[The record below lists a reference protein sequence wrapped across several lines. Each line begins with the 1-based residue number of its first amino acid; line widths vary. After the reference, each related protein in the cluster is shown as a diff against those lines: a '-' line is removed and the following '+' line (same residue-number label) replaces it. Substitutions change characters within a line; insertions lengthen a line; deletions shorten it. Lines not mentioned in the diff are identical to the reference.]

1 MHISSYEGGTA
12 FHYNGDYSGDILI
25 TKLDGTEK
33 TTSLKELAKITYN
46 SEITL
51 WEGFEAAPIRHFVA
65 DVGISTGISR
75 LEQMETEEALKE
87 MFVFASVITRIDDS
101 MS

>member
-1 MHISSYEGGTA
+1 MHTSSYEGVA

-33 TTSLKELAKITYN
+33 TTSLKELAKVAYT
-46 SEITL
+46 SEVAL
-51 WEGFEAAPIRHFVA
+51 WEGFDTAAIRHFVA
-65 DVGISTGISR
+65 EVGISTGISR
-75 LEQMETEEALKE
+75 LENMETDEALKD
-87 MFVFASVITRIDDS
+87 MFIFSSVITRIDDS